1 MIEVL
6 GIVCSEGASDY
17 NLEGNQKNRVLAF
30 GAWTLGRNAEAN
42 MSNEHEQERLRR
54 IRDRQIQLRDPKVK
68 DRKVQKS
75 VAKKHRSSL
84 ESFSL
89 TKIWTELPKIIRG
102 TVIGMLA
109 GLAILL
115 VLPYIFQGAWVDYA
129 GFAAVFILAFL
140 GMIFGQA
147 LDARDRL
154 MDV

>member
-1 MIEVL
+1 
-6 GIVCSEGASDY
+6 
-17 NLEGNQKNRVLAF
+17 
-30 GAWTLGRNAEAN
+30 
-42 MSNEHEQERLRR
+42 MSNENEQERLRR
-54 IRDRQIQLRDPKVK
+54 IRDRQIQLRDPKIKERK
-68 DRKVQKS
+68 DQTG
-75 VAKKHRSSL
+75 AAQKHRSSL

-89 TKIWTELPKIIRG
+89 TKIWTDLPKIIRG

-115 VLPYIFQGAWVDYA
+115 VLPYIFQGAWVDYV

-140 GMIFGQA
+140 GLIFGQA